1 MTRKPNQIYEQ
12 ILLDKMK
19 ESDQSSFSIIFTGYY
34 SDMVQF
40 AGTFISDLDT
50 CEDIVQNSFVDFWEN
65 RETLVILTS
74 LKSYLLKIIQNR
86 CIDWLRHL
94 KIRDQYNTYA
104 DHHLRLMENYTE
116 NYILSSEL
124 EANLEKALMLLPS
137 DISLVFRLNRQE
149 GLTYNEIAEQ
159 QNVSART
166 IEVRMGKALSL
177 LREYLKDYLI
187 TIMVLWNCFI
197 R

>member
-1 MTRKPNQIYEQ
+1 LN
-12 ILLDKMK
+12 
-19 ESDQSSFSIIFTGYY
+19 
-34 SDMVQF
+34 
-40 AGTFISDLDT
+40 
-50 CEDIVQNSFVDFWEN
+50 
-65 RETLVILTS
+65 ILTS

-137 DISLVFRLNRQE
+137 DISLVFRKNRQE

-177 LREYLKDYLI
+177 LREHLKDYLI
-187 TIMVLWNCFI
+187 TIMVLWNWFI
-197 R
+197 W